1 MALWECAECTTKYSV
16 GAPKCPHCESVV
28 RVNENTQPEE
38 ESEMAKVTVHGGAS
52 NAAADEQEGGEDV
65 SAGSSSSTS
74 SEKDSNSPETSGSAS
89 PSPARTTGSRSKKAA
104 TDKAST
110 ARGTGGGQADG
121 TSAADEQDA

>member
-1 MALWECAECTTKYSV
+1 MALWECAECTTAYSV

-28 RVNENTQPEE
+28 RVNEATQPPEE
-38 ESEMAKVTVHGGAS
+38 EQDMAKVTVHGGAS
-52 NAAADEQEGGEDV
+52 NAAADEQEAGEGV
-65 SAGSSSSTS
+65 SAGNSSSTS
-74 SEKDSNSPETSGSAS
+74 SEKEPSSPEPSEQSS

-121 TSAADEQDA
+121 TSAADES

>member
-16 GAPKCPHCESVV
+16 GAPQCPQCDSVV

-52 NAAADEQEGGEDV
+52 NAAADEQEAGEDV
-65 SAGSSSSTS
+65 SAGNSSSTS
-74 SEKDSNSPETSGSAS
+74 SEKEPSSPEPSEQSS
-89 PSPARTTGSRSKKAA
+89 PSPARTTGSRSKKAG

-121 TSAADEQDA
+121 TSAADES